1 MFFCPISR
9 QFAYKKDA
17 QRLLFIAPEISM
29 TMRQRIGMHIYISIA
44 NTQQID
50 LESAPMAE
58 ILNIT
63 VADAMP
69 SVDPRDVQVHDML
82 LAVIRSLVD
91 EVDKIEFVRI
101 SGGEGMAFQVRLAAN
116 DVGKL
121 IGKGGR
127 TARAIRCI
135 LSGNAAKNGRRYSLD
150 IARVEGTN

>member
-1 MFFCPISR
+1 MFFCLVSR

-17 QRLLFIAPEISM
+17 QRLLFIGLEISI
-29 TMRQRIGMHIYISIA
+29 TIRLQIGMRIYISIA

-58 ILNIT
+58 IWNTI
-63 VADAMP
+63 VDDVMP

-82 LAVIRSLVD
+82 LGVIRSLVD
-91 EVDKIEFVRI
+91 EVEKVELVRI
-101 SGGEGMAFQVRLAAN
+101 SGGEGMAFQVRLAPN

-150 IARVEGTN
+150 IAKVEGSN

>member
-1 MFFCPISR
+1 M
-9 QFAYKKDA
+9 
-17 QRLLFIAPEISM
+17 EID
-29 TMRQRIGMHIYISIA
+29 ISIA

-50 LESAPMAE
+50 LESALMAE
-58 ILNIT
+58 IWNT
-63 VADAMP
+63 SVADAMP

-82 LAVIRSLVD
+82 LGVIRSLVD
-91 EVDKIEFVRI
+91 EVEKVELVRI
-101 SGGEGMAFQVRLAAN
+101 SGGEGMAFQVRLAPS

-150 IARVEGTN
+150 IARVEGSN